1 MAFPTGKKLPSLAP
15 KLQTTKNRKEC
26 DIILLDEKVR
36 CPIRF
41 AVWETNHNHM
51 NKGLILSGA
60 LAVGLAL
67 PSYAQAPAQVKYA
80 NTITVED
87 LTKHLTHLSS
97 DEMRGRDTGSEEGKI
112 AANYLADFY
121 KSLGFAAPV
130 NGSYLQTVPLVSS
143 VYSKVTLQIGKT
155 KLIENQDF
163 VFTGDG
169 DMKKAAKSE
178 LVFLGLVTDENLAK
192 VDVKG
197 KLVGLWAVGVRSND
211 LVAKV
216 MDAGAAGIVIVS
228 MEGQANFDRIAGR
241 YKSLAGK
248 GRIGF
253 DQETKQRP
261 VFMVSSD
268 KMAQLFGTPVETLK
282 EAAKSSPETIA
293 SQKATYQ
300 VTKTK
305 NPVEAYN
312 VMGFLEGT
320 DKKDEIIVISSHY
333 DHVGVSSEGEVFNGA
348 DDDGSGT
355 VSVMEIAEAFALAV
369 KDGIKPRRSIL
380 FLNVTGE
387 EKGLLGSEYY
397 SESPVLPLANTVTN
411 INIDMVGRIDY
422 EYDKE
427 ENKDYVY
434 VIGSEMLSSHL
445 KKINEYNNITY
456 TNLVLDY
463 RYDAPDDP
471 NRFYYRSDHYNFAK
485 HNIPVIFFFNG
496 VHDDYHQVTDTVDKI
511 EFPLMTK
518 RAQLIF
524 HTTWDLANREQKPP
538 VDGSN
543 TRTDR

>member
-1 MAFPTGKKLPSLAP
+1 MRKGLLFSGILALGLAIPSLAQNP
-15 KLQTTKNRKEC
+15 T
-26 DIILLDEKVR
+26 
-36 CPIRF
+36 
-41 AVWETNHNHM
+41 
-51 NKGLILSGA
+51 
-60 LAVGLAL
+60 
-67 PSYAQAPAQVKYA
+67 QVKYA
-80 NTITVED
+80 NTITADD
-87 LTKHLTHLSS
+87 LKTYLTYLAS
-97 DEMRGRDTGSEEGKI
+97 DEMKGRDTGSEEGKI

-121 KSLGFAAPV
+121 KGLGLTGPV
-130 NGSYLQTVPLVSS
+130 SGSYFQSVPLVSTLFN
-143 VYSKVTLQIGKT
+143 KVTLQVGKQ
-155 KLIENQDF
+155 KLVENQDF
-163 VFTGDG
+163 VFIGDG
-169 DMKKAAKSE
+169 DMKKAAKSD
-178 LVFLGLVTDENLAK
+178 LVFLGLVNDENLAK

-211 LVAKV
+211 LITKV
-216 MDAGAAGIVIVS
+216 LDAGAAGIVIVT
-228 MEGQANFDRIAGR
+228 MEGQANFDRIANR

-253 DQETKQRP
+253 DSETKQRP
-261 VFMVSSD
+261 IFMVSSD
-268 KMAQLFGTPVETLK
+268 KMANLFGTPVETLK

-300 VTKTK
+300 VVKSKT
-305 NPVEAYN
+305 PVEAYN

-320 DKKDEIIVISSHY
+320 DKKEEVLVISSHY
-333 DHVGVSSEGEVFNGA
+333 DHVGVSSTGEVFNGA

-355 VSVMEIAEAFALAV
+355 VSVMEIAQAFATAA
-369 KDGIKPRRSIL
+369 KEGNRPRRSIL

-387 EKGLLGSEYY
+387 EKGLLGSQYY
-397 SESPVLPLANTVTN
+397 SENPVFPIANTVNN

-422 EYDKE
+422 EYQNA

-456 TNLVLDY
+456 TNLILDY
-463 RYDAPDDP
+463 RYDAEDDP

-485 HNIPVIFFFNG
+485 FNIPVIFFFNG

-511 EFPLMTK
+511 EFPLMQK

-524 HTTWDLANREQKPP
+524 HTAWDLANREQRTP
-538 VDGSN
+538 VDGTN

>member
-1 MAFPTGKKLPSLAP
+1 
-15 KLQTTKNRKEC
+15 
-26 DIILLDEKVR
+26 
-36 CPIRF
+36 
-41 AVWETNHNHM
+41 M
-51 NKGLILSGA
+51 NKGLLLSGA
-60 LAVGLAL
+60 LLMGMMMPAM
-67 PSYAQAPAQVKYA
+67 AQNPTQVKYA

-87 LTKHLTHLSS
+87 LTKHLTYLAS
-97 DEMRGRDTGSEEGKI
+97 DEMKGRDTGSPEGKI
-112 AANYLADFY
+112 AAQYLADFY
-121 KSLGFAAPV
+121 KGLGLTGPV
-130 NGSYLQTVPLVSS
+130 SGSYFQNVPLVSTNF
-143 VYSKVTLQIGKT
+143 SKVTLHIGKT
-155 KLIENQDF
+155 KLVENTDF

-169 DMKKAAKSE
+169 NMAKAAKAD

-211 LVAKV
+211 LVTKV
-216 MDAGAAGIVIVS
+216 MDAGAAGIVIVT
-228 MEGQANFDRIAGR
+228 MEGQANFDRIANR
-241 YKSLAGK
+241 YKSLAGR

-253 DQETKQRP
+253 DQEIKQRP
-261 VFMVSSD
+261 IFMVSSD

-282 EAAKSSPETIA
+282 EAAKTNPTSIA

-300 VTKTK
+300 IVKTKT
-305 NPVEAYN
+305 PVEAVN

-320 DKKDEIIVISSHY
+320 DKKEEVLVISSHY
-333 DHVGVSSEGEVFNGA
+333 DHVGVNGEGDAFNGA

-355 VSVMEIAEAFALAV
+355 VSVMEIAEAFATAA
-369 KDGIKPRRSIL
+369 KEGNKPRRSIL

-397 SESPVLPLANTVTN
+397 AENPVFPIANTVNN

-422 EYDKE
+422 EYQKA

-456 TNLVLDY
+456 TNLILDY
-463 RYDAPDDP
+463 RYDAEDDP

-485 HNIPVIFFFNG
+485 FNIPVIFFFNG

-524 HTTWDLANREQKPP
+524 HTAWDLANREQRTP

>member
-1 MAFPTGKKLPSLAP
+1 
-15 KLQTTKNRKEC
+15 
-26 DIILLDEKVR
+26 
-36 CPIRF
+36 
-41 AVWETNHNHM
+41 M
-51 NKGLILSGA
+51 NKGLILSGV
-60 LAVGLAL
+60 LAAGLAL
-67 PSYAQAPAQVKYA
+67 PSLAQAPAQVKYA

-87 LTKHLTHLSS
+87 LTERLTYLAS

-121 KSLGFAAPV
+121 KSLGFAAPL

-143 VYSKVTLQIGKT
+143 VYNKVTLQIGKT
-155 KLIENQDF
+155 KLVENQDF

-282 EAAKSSPETIA
+282 EAAKATPETIA
-293 SQKATYQ
+293 AQKATYQ
-300 VTKTK
+300 VAKTK
-305 NPVEAYN
+305 NTVEAYN
-312 VMGFLEGT
+312 VMGYLEGT
-320 DKKDEIIVISSHY
+320 DKKDEVIVISSHY

-355 VSVMEIAEAFALAV
+355 VSVMEIAEAFALAA

-397 SESPVLPLANTVTN
+397 SDSPVFPLANTVTN

-422 EYDKE
+422 EYEKE

-463 RYDAPDDP
+463 RYDAADDP

>member
-1 MAFPTGKKLPSLAP
+1 
-15 KLQTTKNRKEC
+15 
-26 DIILLDEKVR
+26 
-36 CPIRF
+36 
-41 AVWETNHNHM
+41 M
-51 NKGLILSGA
+51 NKGLLLSGA
-60 LAVGLAL
+60 LLMGMMMPAM
-67 PSYAQAPAQVKYA
+67 AQNPTQVKYA

-87 LTKHLTHLSS
+87 LTKHLTYLAS
-97 DEMRGRDTGSEEGKI
+97 DEMKGRDTGSPEGKI
-112 AANYLADFY
+112 AAQYLADFY
-121 KSLGFAAPV
+121 KGLGLTGPV
-130 NGSYLQTVPLVSS
+130 SGSYFQNVPLVSTNF
-143 VYSKVTLQIGKT
+143 SKVTLQIGKT
-155 KLIENQDF
+155 KLVENTDF

-169 DMKKAAKSE
+169 NMAKAAKAD

-211 LVAKV
+211 LVTKV
-216 MDAGAAGIVIVS
+216 MDAGAAGIVIVT
-228 MEGQANFDRIAGR
+228 MEGQANFDRIANR
-241 YKSLAGK
+241 YKSLAGR

-253 DQETKQRP
+253 DQEIKQRP
-261 VFMVSSD
+261 IFMVSSD
-268 KMAQLFGTPVETLK
+268 KMAQLFATPVETLK
-282 EAAKSSPETIA
+282 EAAKSNPTSIA
-293 SQKATYQ
+293 SQKATFQ
-300 VTKTK
+300 VVKTKT
-305 NPVEAYN
+305 PVEAVN

-320 DKKDEIIVISSHY
+320 DKKEEVLVISSHY
-333 DHVGVSSEGEVFNGA
+333 DHVGVNGEGDAFNGA

-355 VSVMEIAEAFALAV
+355 VSVMEIAEAFATAA
-369 KDGIKPRRSIL
+369 KEGNKPRRSIL

-397 SESPVLPLANTVTN
+397 AGNPVFPIANTVNN

-422 EYDKE
+422 EYQKA

-456 TNLVLDY
+456 TNLILDY
-463 RYDAPDDP
+463 RYDAEDDP

-485 HNIPVIFFFNG
+485 FNIPVIFFFNG

-524 HTTWDLANREQKPP
+524 HTAWDLANREQRTP

-543 TRTDR
+543 TRRER

>member
-1 MAFPTGKKLPSLAP
+1 
-15 KLQTTKNRKEC
+15 
-26 DIILLDEKVR
+26 
-36 CPIRF
+36 
-41 AVWETNHNHM
+41 M
-51 NKGLILSGA
+51 NKGLILTGA
-60 LAVGLAL
+60 LAIGLAL
-67 PSYAQAPAQVKYA
+67 PSFAQAPAQVKYA
-80 NTITVED
+80 NTITAED
-87 LTKHLTHLSS
+87 LTKHLTHLAS
-97 DEMRGRDTGSEEGKI
+97 DGMKGRDTGSEEGKL

-121 KSLGFAAPV
+121 KSHGLTGPV
-130 NGSYLQTVPLVSS
+130 DGSYFQNVPLVSTS
-143 VYSKVTLQIGKT
+143 YSKVALQIGKT
-155 KLIENQDF
+155 KLVENQDF
-163 VFTGDG
+163 VFVGDG
-169 DMKKAAKSE
+169 DMAKAAKTQ

-211 LVAKV
+211 LVTKV

-228 MEGQANFDRIAGR
+228 MEGQANFDRIANR
-241 YKSLAGK
+241 YKTLAGK

-261 VFMVSSD
+261 IFMVSSD
-268 KMAQLFGTPVETLK
+268 KMGELFGTSVEILK
-282 EAAKSSPETIA
+282 EAAKATPETVA
-293 SQKATYQ
+293 AQKATYQ
-300 VTKTK
+300 VVKTKTQ
-305 NPVEAYN
+305 VEAYN
-312 VMGFLEGT
+312 VLGFLEGT
-320 DKKDEIIVISSHY
+320 DKKEEVLVISSHY

-355 VSVMEIAEAFALAV
+355 VSVMEIAEAFALAA
-369 KDGIKPRRSIL
+369 KDGLKPRRSIL

-397 SESPVLPLANTVTN
+397 SEHPVFPLANTVNN

-422 EYDKE
+422 EYQKE
-427 ENKDYVY
+427 ANKDYVY
-434 VIGSEMLSSHL
+434 VIGSEMLSSQL

-456 TNLVLDY
+456 TNLILDY
-463 RYDAPDDP
+463 RYDAEDDP

-524 HTTWDLANREQKPP
+524 HTAWDLANRENRTP
-538 VDGSN
+538 VDGTN